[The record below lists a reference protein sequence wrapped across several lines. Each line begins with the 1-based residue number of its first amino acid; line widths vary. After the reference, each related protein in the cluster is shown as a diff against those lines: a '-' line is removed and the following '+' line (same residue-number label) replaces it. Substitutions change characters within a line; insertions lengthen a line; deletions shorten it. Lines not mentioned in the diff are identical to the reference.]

1 MLIFAAILVI
11 FVYGT
16 IAPLL
21 GTLMPTFALDD
32 AQKGTIA
39 LANAL
44 GLVAASVSVGPLI
57 DRKGKKI
64 ALLAGLVLVCTVLF
78 WLPNSGRAFGAII
91 TCMAL
96 LGLGGG
102 IIVTAANALVSDVN
116 EARRG
121 SMLNLLNL
129 FFGLGGMATP
139 FIGGRLLGG
148 DPVKLAYILALLAT
162 VTLIVHVVTP
172 MPKPAEKTAFRAPE
186 ARLVLRSTTL
196 YLLALLMFLYV
207 ACEVGVWNWLANYLT
222 ESRGFDRVKALDI
235 VSLGFALGLLIG
247 RLVVSRI
254 LIRVSA
260 QAVTLATAVLMAVT
274 TFVMLYTGNPTVAWA
289 AVFCAGL
296 AMAPV
301 FPTTLA
307 IVADNFPRMPAT
319 AMGIVI
325 TCGWLGLAVSSPIIG
340 WVAKSS
346 GLKQALLLLPVLSVA
361 MIVVNL
367 LLRPRLK
374 RAAA

>member
-21 GTLMPTFALDD
+21 GTFMPTFALDD

-44 GLVAASVSVGPLI
+44 GLVVASVSVGPLI

-64 ALLAGLVLVCTVLF
+64 ALLTGLVLICTVLF
-78 WLPNSGRAFGAII
+78 WLPNSGGAFASII

-102 IIVTAANALVSDVN
+102 IIVTAANALASDVD
-116 EARRG
+116 EKHRG
-121 SMLNLLNL
+121 STLNLLNL
-129 FFGLGGMATP
+129 FFGVGGMATP
-139 FIGGRLLGG
+139 FIAGRLLGG
-148 DPVKLAYILALLAT
+148 NPVKLAYTLALLAT
-162 VTLIVHVVTP
+162 ATLIVHLVTP
-172 MPKPAEKTAFRAPE
+172 MPKPTEKTAFRAPE
-186 ARLVLRSTTL
+186 AGQVLRSPTL
-196 YLLALLMFLYV
+196 HLLALLLFLYV
-207 ACEVGVWNWLANYLT
+207 ACEVGVWNWLADYLT
-222 ESRGFDRVKALDI
+222 KSRGLDTVKALDI
-235 VSLGFALGLLIG
+235 VSFGFALGLLIG

-254 LIRVSA
+254 LIKVSA
-260 QAVTLATAVLMAVT
+260 PAVTLATAVLMAIT
-274 TFVMLYTGNPTVAWA
+274 TFLMLYTDNPTVAWA

-307 IVADNFPRMPAT
+307 IVADSFPRMPAT

-325 TCGWLGLAVSSPIIG
+325 TCGWIGLAVSSPIIG

-346 GLKQALLLLPVLSVA
+346 GLKHALLLLPVLSVA